1 MFAIQF
7 LYNAYKQHK
16 KQWLFQKSFKKGIN
30 QHLNHN
36 SVYNVNTELLKF
48 IMMIDEVKMSII
60 ELNLQVL
67 LFNEK
72 HWEATESK
80 IWEKAILIDRL

>member
-1 MFAIQF
+1 
-7 LYNAYKQHK
+7 
-16 KQWLFQKSFKKGIN
+16 
-30 QHLNHN
+30 
-36 SVYNVNTELLKF
+36 
-48 IMMIDEVKMSII
+48 MIDEVKMSII